1 MLQLQY
7 KEKQAVKKS
16 AKERWSQM
24 TTLEKTTVCVEH
36 NPYFSAISEVGD
48 FQYTFCQ
55 DCEQNI
61 DRFWLDFGMER
72 LPMWSD
78 WSVTK

>member
-1 MLQLQY
+1 
-7 KEKQAVKKS
+7 
-16 AKERWSQM
+16 M
-24 TTLEKTTVCVEH
+24 TTLETTKCVEH

-48 FQYTFCQ
+48 FQYTFCK

-61 DRFWLDFGMER
+61 DRYWLDFGMER

-78 WSVTK
+78 WEVTKWVTLSLDKALQKPLIILKV

>member
-1 MLQLQY
+1 MLYLQY
-7 KEKQAVKKS
+7 KEKVVKKS
-16 AKERWSQM
+16 TIERWSQM

-36 NPYFSAISEVGD
+36 NPYFTAISEVGD
-48 FQYTFCQ
+48 MQYTFCQ

-61 DRFWLDFGMER
+61 DRYWLDFGMER

>member
-1 MLQLQY
+1 MI
-7 KEKQAVKKS
+7 
-16 AKERWSQM
+16 
-24 TTLEKTTVCVEH
+24 TLETSTVCKEH
-36 NPYFSAISEVGD
+36 NPYYSAISEVGD

-61 DRFWLDFGMER
+61 DRYWLDFGMER